1 MSAYVIAHA
10 TIKDPEKL
18 KEYGAVAGPSIKAA
32 GGELVSVGQVSDVLA
47 GSHDYQR
54 AIIIRFPD
62 ALVARAWYNSE
73 TYQSAIPA
81 REQAMDAVFILSEDP
96 PE

>member
-32 GGELVSVGQVSDVLA
+32 GSMVT
-47 GSHDYQR
+47 GSQT
-54 AIIIRFPD
+54 P
-62 ALVARAWYNSE
+62 
-73 TYQSAIPA
+73 
-81 REQAMDAVFILSEDP
+81 
-96 PE
+96 